1 MKYIQPLALLYII
14 IGSLNWLLI
23 GVLNFNFVHFV
34 FGKLWLIENIIYIII
49 GLSALVCIPMLKS
62 YCPKSTYNKD

>member
-1 MKYIQPLALLYII
+1 
-14 IGSLNWLLI
+14 
-23 GVLNFNFVHFV
+23 
-34 FGKLWLIENIIYIII
+34 LIENIIYIII